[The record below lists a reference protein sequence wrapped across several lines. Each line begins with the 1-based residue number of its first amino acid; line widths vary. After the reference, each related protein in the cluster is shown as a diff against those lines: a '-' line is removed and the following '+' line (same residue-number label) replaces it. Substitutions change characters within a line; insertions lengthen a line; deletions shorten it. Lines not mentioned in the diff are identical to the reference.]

1 MSGENK
7 KSINQEAK
15 IAAARA
21 MRVPGQIRATEVAA
35 LYKMGRRLGHLVEIG
50 CLHGR
55 STAALVQAA
64 AVFKAKLTSIDPFYV
79 TPGMKQQSSPGAW
92 AENLRKVGLP
102 VPELIALES
111 HEAAKIFEDEI
122 SFLFIDGNHDYE
134 HVKQDIEDWSPKIKV
149 GGVMAFHDMF
159 MPHISGVAKAV
170 TEWWLSIF
178 DIRNV
183 TWKLE
188 SMTDFTIAF
197 RRIK

>member
-21 MRVPGQIRATEVAA
+21 MRVPGQIRATEAAA

-79 TPGMKQQSSPGAW
+79 TRGMKQQSSPGAW
-92 AENLRKVGLP
+92 AGNLRKVGLP

-149 GGVMAFHDMF
+149 GGVLAFHDIF